1 MGVVDREMED
11 HTQGHI
17 HVPTDLGHQDQGG
30 HTVVKGDRELVPETE
45 VNANM
50 MENVRDQGLR
60 RVRSLRCG
68 FASGRIKI
76 ARKVEITEG
85 ERQMV
90 LNNGHGQIG
99 GGNMLHRLEG
109 EGRLVE
115 SSITGGRGVI
125 GRH

>member
-1 MGVVDREMED
+1 MED

-85 ERQMV
+85 KHQTV
-90 LNNGHGQIG
+90 PNSGHGLTG
-99 GGNMLHRLEG
+99 EESLLHRLKG

-115 SSITGGRGVI
+115 LSITGGKEVTDR
-125 GRH
+125 R